1 MKQPLVLSCLLLSS
15 PAWGGDFIRQIQ
27 TVSGASVI
35 TDMPIT
41 GDTGNVMSQPLGGV
55 NAVFQLYTTITTNNV
70 ATVTKM
76 DEKTVGTFL
85 PTVTVTALSED
96 PHVPARTR
104 ADKVYGMTIVISG
117 LQTASATVPV
127 GSSQVQVA
135 RSYALY
141 DSTTYAATGVTGTY
155 ADAFTFQQNG
165 TFTTNG
171 IIQRLPVA
179 KPTKAV
185 GSETFTVYTD
195 PSLSATQSQ
204 LGAATVQIW
213 PVADAAI
220 TGITD
225 GQKYSAVPKQ
235 GSLTLK
241 DLYPKSTTYA
251 QVYSGPPSL
260 GTVGTVLPSTV
271 VAYDTYSPQNAM
283 LTLSDLPNMVSA
295 DGTYTIEVLTVT
307 PFNKGAPER
316 LAYLSFILKRTMNV
330 GTLSLKCRSA
340 PTA

>member
-1 MKQPLVLSCLLLSS
+1 MKNPLLLSFLLLSS

-35 TDMPIT
+35 TDMPTT
-41 GDTGNVMSQPLGGV
+41 GDTGSVLSKPMSGV

-104 ADKVYGMTIVISG
+104 ADKVYGMTIAVTG
-117 LQTASATVPV
+117 LQTAGATVPV
-127 GSSQVQVA
+127 GCSQVQVA

-141 DSTTYAATGVTGTY
+141 DPTTYAANGVTGTY
-155 ADAFTFQQNG
+155 SDAFTFQQNG

-171 IIQRLPVA
+171 IIQRLPVV
-179 KPTKAV
+179 KPTKAA

-195 PSLSATQSQ
+195 PTLSATQSQ
-204 LGAATVQIW
+204 FGSATVQIW
-213 PVADAAI
+213 PVADATI

-225 GQKYSAVPKQ
+225 GQKYSDIPKQ

-241 DLYPKSTTYA
+241 DLYPKSTTYV
-251 QVYSGPPSL
+251 QIYSGPPSL

-271 VAYDTYSPQNAM
+271 VAYDTYSPQNA
-283 LTLSDLPNMVSA
+283 LLALSDLPNMVSA
-295 DGTYTIEVLTVT
+295 DGVYTLEVLTVT
-307 PFNKGAPER
+307 PFNHGAPER
-316 LAYLSFILKRTMNV
+316 LAYLSFTLKRTMNISGGV
-330 GTLSLKCRSA
+330 TTFS
-340 PTA
+340 P